1 MVCPFYKTAMYDRRA
16 DTIRPYGWCD
26 AGTLFAK
33 QSFFAIYISKNLR
46 KAVGSA

>member
-1 MVCPFYKTAMYDRRA
+1 MQQSFFTKWA
-16 DTIRPYGWCD
+16 DGIRPYGWCG